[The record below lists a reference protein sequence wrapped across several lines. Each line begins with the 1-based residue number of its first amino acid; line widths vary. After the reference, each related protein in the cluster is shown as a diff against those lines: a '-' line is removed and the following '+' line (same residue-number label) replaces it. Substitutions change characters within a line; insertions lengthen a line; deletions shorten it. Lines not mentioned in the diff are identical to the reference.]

1 MTGPHHDP
9 VDPFTARI
17 LVVDDEPANLKL
29 LGMILRA
36 AGYQDIAL
44 VQDPREV
51 LDEYLRERPALV
63 LLDLNMPHLD
73 GFAVLAQLKAL
84 ADPLAPPVI
93 VLTAQSGED
102 VLLRALQGGAS
113 DFLSKPFNR
122 RELLARVHN
131 VLMGHLAQRMLHDQ
145 KQTLEERVQART
157 HELRETQ
164 LDVVRRLG
172 RAAEFRDNETGQH
185 VLRMSHVSTLI
196 ARDAGWTEDRCA
208 LMLAASPMHDV
219 GKIGISDTILLKP
232 GVLTPAEREVMQTH
246 AAIGAEILSG
256 SPTELLM
263 LAREIALGHHE
274 KWDGSGYPLGL
285 AGEAIPESARIV
297 AIADVFDA
305 LTADRPYKRAWPVPD
320 ALAWMQAQSGKHFD
334 PRLLALFMNRMP
346 EVLALKAR
354 FADVEGDADA
364 AMSAAPEIAPI
375 TAPTT
380 APTPPCAPA
389 QPPAFTPVAVT
400 PATA

>member
-1 MTGPHHDP
+1 MTGPQHDP
-9 VDPFTARI
+9 VDPQLARI

-29 LGMILRA
+29 LGMILRG
-36 AGYQDIAL
+36 AGYQNIAL

-51 LDEYLRERPALV
+51 LGEYQRARPSLV

-73 GFAVLAQLKAL
+73 GFGVLAQLQAL
-84 ADPLAPPVI
+84 GDPLAPPVI
-93 VLTAQSGED
+93 VLTAQSGEE
-102 VLLRALQGGAS
+102 VLLRALQGGAG

-196 ARDAGWTEDRCA
+196 ARDAGWSEERCA

-274 KWDGSGYPLGL
+274 KWDGSGYPQGL

-334 PRLLALFMNRMP
+334 PRLLALFMNRVP

-354 FADVEGDADA
+354 FADVGEDA
-364 AMSAAPEIAPI
+364 A
-375 TAPTT
+375 APTD

-389 QPPAFTPVAVT
+389 QPPATTPVAAT